1 VEPTSTADL
10 ERVMGILGIPGDP
23 VLIMK
28 DHSDARRRAELLAHI
43 AAGIIDHLGPAET
56 RAGMDVEDRADLHWD
71 ADCEVAAAARPA
83 PHRTRL
89 LDLQITR
96 LTWVHH
102 AIVRGRGRRPDQVA
116 DTAAASVGALVQ
128 LLLAWR
134 NAPGDE
140 AARLDP
146 MVADALLMAR
156 DAADHLTEVLR
167 TQRFVAT
174 PAVAATATPGT
185 ATPGTATPGAAT
197 PGTATPGAAT
207 PGAAT
212 PGAAARQPPPVT
224 AR

>member
-1 VEPTSTADL
+1 VDPTSTADL

-43 AAGIIDHLGPAET
+43 AAGIVDLLGPAEI
-56 RAGMDVEDRADLHWD
+56 RAEMDVEDRADLHWD
-71 ADCEVAAAARPA
+71 ADCDVAAPVRPSLRDA
-83 PHRTRL
+83 RL

-102 AIVRGRGRRPDQVA
+102 AIVRGRGRRPDPVA
-116 DTAAASVGALVQ
+116 DTAAASVGAIVQ

-134 NAPGDE
+134 NAPADGP
-140 AARLDP
+140 ARLDP

-174 PAVAATATPGT
+174 PGAPAVTRRPSRRGSATRARAVRRRGARRTGTP
-185 ATPGTATPGAAT
+185 
-197 PGTATPGAAT
+197 
-207 PGAAT
+207 
-212 PGAAARQPPPVT
+212 
-224 AR
+224 